1 MVLSSCASCSVSC
14 ACGDECWHVGITGEC
29 WHVGITGECWHVGIT
44 GECWHVGINELCLLL
59 SSSSDQYMC
68 MDTASFVVVVICLF
82 FSFLYCFFFV
92 VVVICLF
99 F

>member
-29 WHVGITGECWHVGIT
+29 WHVGI
-44 GECWHVGINELCLLL
+44 NELCLLL
-59 SSSSDQYMC
+59 SRSSDQYMC

-92 VVVICLF
+92 VVICLF